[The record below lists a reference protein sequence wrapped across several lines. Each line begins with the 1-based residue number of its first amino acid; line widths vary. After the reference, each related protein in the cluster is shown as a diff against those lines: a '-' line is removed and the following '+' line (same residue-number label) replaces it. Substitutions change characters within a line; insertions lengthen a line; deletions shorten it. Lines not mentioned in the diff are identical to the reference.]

1 MAVSGTRVRSS
12 IHVTARSYSFL
23 ANEISRVFLEAITG
37 FGLDPGAYAEDMPVI
52 ERGLRTWVTLRQ
64 LEAAYLEVYDKQSG
78 RVRTR
83 IDLEVA
89 FRESGDDH
97 RYETDIETV
106 RRTVVQAGSYP
117 GCAYRVV
124 VTTKEG
130 AAQVSGWSGTT
141 LGSVDH
147 LNRHDVGDVI
157 DSPATGA
164 YMAFYR

>member
-12 IHVTARSYSFL
+12 IHVTARSFVFL

-52 ERGLRTWVTLRQ
+52 EKGLRTWLALRQ

-78 RVRTR
+78 LVKTR

-89 FRESGDDH
+89 FRESGDDN
-97 RYETDIETV
+97 RFETDIETV
-106 RRTVVQAGSYP
+106 RRAVVQAGSYP
-117 GCAYRVV
+117 GCAYRVM
-124 VTTKEG
+124 VTTADG
-130 AAQVSGWSGTT
+130 AAEVSGWSGTT

-147 LNRHDVGDVI
+147 LNRQDVGEVI
-157 DSPATGA
+157 DTRAGGA
-164 YMAFYR
+164 NMVFYR